1 MSTLPLFAPA
11 PAERVAVVC
20 FGFEAD
26 RVRRQPWHVAD
37 GLASGASALGHHVR
51 LFTDAAD
58 PPEGE
63 DYEVARVPALF
74 VRGRA
79 SRPLREALA
88 AFGPDRVLVI
98 CGTLLLARLRA
109 LDLGAPVTLVMTSPR
124 VKLREFARLMP
135 QSWWREI
142 DVLRGPLRDALVP
155 GPLLRWGF
163 ARSGAVSVVYL
174 SQAARTRY
182 TALGLPEGL
191 MLPPQVR
198 SQAWPPAPR
207 SVRPRIGYLGPALDL
222 RGAWLA
228 LETFEAASRLG
239 LDAELLLCLR
249 PDGGRR
255 SLLRLLRRVRRSPV
269 RDRVR
274 CTTAMLSAHELRE
287 RLATCHAFLLPFKVP
302 VSEVPLVVIEA
313 GLSGRPLVVLDAPG
327 VSEYAHYFGGLV
339 GVTPEALPALLLRA
353 CARTP
358 IRPADP
364 RPWTRW
370 DEALEPVLAWKPS
383 PFSRYRF
390 VGLIGVDG
398 SGKTF
403 LLDRLSDG
411 LRRAGVPHRRV
422 WSRFRNYLSKPLL
435 AAARLTGHNRK
446 EQIDGVRIGYHEF
459 AQARPLAFL
468 FLGLQVLDQA
478 LDLVLRYRL
487 PWRRELVVG
496 DRCVLDTLVDLAVD
510 TGLDDLVID
519 RIGPPLL
526 RLLPRPRLAVLVSR
540 PAALI
545 RESRPDALLDRNFAR
560 RRALYERLAGRFGI
574 PVLDNAGSPEAALAE
589 LHRLASAG
597 GGAP

>member
-51 LFTDAAD
+51 LFTDA
-58 PPEGE
+58 
-63 DYEVARVPALF
+63 RPA
-74 VRGRA
+74 RGRGLRGRARPGPFRARAGA

-163 ARSGAVSVVYL
+163 ARSGAVAVVYL

-207 SVRPRIGYLGPALDL
+207 GVRPRIGYLGPALDL

-358 IRPADP
+358 IRPPTRGPGRAGTRRSSRSSPGSPPVLPLPLRRPDRRRRQRQDLPP
-364 RPWTRW
+364 RPPQRRP
-370 DEALEPVLAWKPS
+370 APRRRPAPPRLEPLPQLPVEAAPGRG
-383 PFSRYRF
+383 PAHRPQPQGADRRR
-390 VGLIGVDG
+390 
-398 SGKTF
+398 T
-403 LLDRLSDG
+403 DRLP
-411 LRRAGVPHRRV
+411 RVRAGAPAGFPVPRPPGPRPGA
-422 WSRFRNYLSKPLL
+422 RPPPPLPPAL
-435 AAARLTGHNRK
+435 AAGAGRG
-446 EQIDGVRIGYHEF
+446 
-459 AQARPLAFL
+459 RPLRARHA
-468 FLGLQVLDQA
+468 G
-478 LDLVLRYRL
+478 RPRGR
-487 PWRRELVVG
+487 P
-496 DRCVLDTLVDLAVD
+496 
-510 TGLDDLVID
+510 GLDDLVID
-519 RIGPPLL
+519 RIGPTLL

-574 PVLDNAGSPEAALAE
+574 PVLDNAGLPEAALAE

>member
-1 MSTLPLFAPA
+1 
-11 PAERVAVVC
+11 
-20 FGFEAD
+20 
-26 RVRRQPWHVAD
+26 
-37 GLASGASALGHHVR
+37 
-51 LFTDAAD
+51 
-58 PPEGE
+58 
-63 DYEVARVPALF
+63 
-74 VRGRA
+74 
-79 SRPLREALA
+79 
-88 AFGPDRVLVI
+88 
-98 CGTLLLARLRA
+98 
-109 LDLGAPVTLVMTSPR
+109 
-124 VKLREFARLMP
+124 
-135 QSWWREI
+135 
-142 DVLRGPLRDALVP
+142 
-155 GPLLRWGF
+155 
-163 ARSGAVSVVYL
+163 
-174 SQAARTRY
+174 
-182 TALGLPEGL
+182 
-191 MLPPQVR
+191 
-198 SQAWPPAPR
+198 
-207 SVRPRIGYLGPALDL
+207 
-222 RGAWLA
+222 
-228 LETFEAASRLG
+228 
-239 LDAELLLCLR
+239 
-249 PDGGRR
+249 
-255 SLLRLLRRVRRSPV
+255 
-269 RDRVR
+269 
-274 CTTAMLSAHELRE
+274 MLSAHELRE

-411 LRRAGVPHRRV
+411 LRRAGVPYRRV

-478 LDLVLRYRL
+478 LDLLLRYRL

-510 TGLDDLVID
+510 TGP
-519 RIGPPLL
+519 R
-526 RLLPRPRLAVLVSR
+526 RPRDRPDR
-540 PAALI
+540 PAAAA
-545 RESRPDALLDRNFAR
+545 PPAAAPAR
-560 RRALYERLAGRFGI
+560 RPGQPAGGADPREPAGRAARPQLRPPPRPLRAPGGPLRHPGPRQRRLAGSRAGRAAPPGERWGRR
-574 PVLDNAGSPEAALAE
+574 PVIYVFYNNDPLADD
-589 LHRLASAG
+589 LG
-597 GGAP
+597 GGAEHFRGLHRALLRSELPFRLVAARLQEGFEAPYVDYISRGSSFGRYYLGLWRWFWRHRHEIRHGDVFHFHRNYAAWPKLLFCADRGAGRRQLPQRHRPRAPGHARPRRGPAPAADAAPRAPSGRASPTPSSASAAATRRCCRARSRPSPSPTPA